1 MTLGD
6 CLWWDPNLIL
16 SLFLDHHE
24 GTDLLFHM
32 LHTTTGS
39 PKSRSNNYGLRTY
52 GTMRQNTTLFLLTVY
67 LSQLSGLS
75 TESWLTQIHSY
86 CSFLDAIQ
94 FYMYYP
100 QNLTYFSWI
109 WKKLYNFT
117 YTFPLVCLNT
127 ISSKAHY
134 HRACQMW
141 AFMLAIKALSIL
153 WDPFYLLKLVF
164 HCFWKYSFS
173 PISIKV
179 PFPI

>member
-1 MTLGD
+1 MKERASSSTCYIPPQGPPKIDQTTMDLGPTEP
-6 CLWWDPNLIL
+6 WGKTQHFS
-16 SLFLDHHE
+16 SLQFI
-24 GTDLLFHM
+24 
-32 LHTTTGS
+32 
-39 PKSRSNNYGLRTY
+39 
-52 GTMRQNTTLFLLTVY
+52 Y
-67 LSQLSGLS
+67 LSYLVLV

-117 YTFPLVCLNT
+117 YTFLLVCLNT